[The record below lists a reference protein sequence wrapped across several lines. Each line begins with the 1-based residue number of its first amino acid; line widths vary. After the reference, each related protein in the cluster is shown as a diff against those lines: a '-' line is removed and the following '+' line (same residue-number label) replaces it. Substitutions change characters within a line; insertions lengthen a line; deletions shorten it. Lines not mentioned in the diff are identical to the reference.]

1 MSGQVTPVDEARPAV
16 RHLVTRFRRRCI
28 GRSRGGLTTNIH
40 LAAGLRCRPVAR
52 LASPGQHGDS
62 PYVTALMDAIRI
74 RRRGQGRPR
83 RRPGRAMADKACS
96 CAANRAWLRDH
107 RITAVIPVRDDQKK
121 DRRNRGRAGGRPPAF
136 DAGWYREHN
145 TAGRCCRRRARR
157 GSLGARLLTPAD
169 DIESAEGLQLYAD
182 PAGHP
187 FCLRWG

>member
-1 MSGQVTPVDEARPAV
+1 VTAHRYHPSHQASASGERHRIFARHGAA
-16 RHLVTRFRRRCI
+16 RRDAEL
-28 GRSRGGLTTNIH
+28 LTC
-40 LAAGLRCRPVAR
+40 AAGLSPG